1 MIKINFNQM
10 DIKIATLNLCLGL
23 QSKKNI
29 VKETIIDEKIDILS
43 MQETEINPNLNHNL
57 LSFPGYVIETE
68 TNSECAR
75 VAFYIS
81 TRINY
86 VRRRDLEGN
95 DSNIIVIDLEGDKK
109 WRLINVYRSFAP
121 QHNVT
126 QRDKFVYQLGLVK
139 QAFTTSSI
147 LLGDFN
153 LDWQRR
159 HDVSYSHKNYFSDM
173 ENLLGT
179 LNLNQLV
186 NFTTWTRTINGE
198 VKQSTLDH
206 IFHKPHVLHT

>member
-1 MIKINFNQM
+1 MFRKDVLLRRTKIK
-10 DIKIATLNLCLGL
+10 
-23 QSKKNI
+23 KK
-29 VKETIIDEKIDILS
+29 
-43 MQETEINPNLNHNL
+43 
-57 LSFPGYVIETE
+57 
-68 TNSECAR
+68 
-75 VAFYIS
+75 
-81 TRINY
+81 
-86 VRRRDLEGN
+86 N
-95 DSNIIVIDLEGDKK
+95 DSNIIVIDLKGVKK

-126 QRDKFVYQLGLVK
+126 QRDKFVYQLGLIK

-159 HDVSYSHKNYFSDM
+159 HYVSYSHKNYFSDM

-206 IFHKPHVLHT
+206 IHLLDPFNVNDLNKTWTSFSDHCLISFSINQQKCNLKPTWRRDWRNNNQEALNARLNMENLDFKSDSVQAYWNELLNEPMELS